1 LILFFNPQSPLFLH
15 QPIESFSLTPS
26 GTRYKV
32 FISKN
37 YVVRFRDE
45 NPNLLRREA
54 EFLQKLN
61 HSLIPKVIWTGV
73 VKKYPA
79 MIENRLPGQT
89 LDKVWRKL
97 PAGSQNQIVQDI
109 IKFIGYLRN
118 QRNNY
123 IYSVSM
129 GRKYD
134 RFFDYLTD
142 GLKEKV
148 NMIEKY
154 TLTEKE
160 LKDILAII
168 QNLESQSIFQ
178 LAKVTLV
185 HGDLMIHN
193 LLSDGKRLTVVLDWE
208 FALWGDPDFD
218 LARLWY

>member
-1 LILFFNPQSPLFLH
+1 
-15 QPIESFSLTPS
+15 
-26 GTRYKV
+26 
-32 FISKN
+32 
-37 YVVRFRDE
+37 
-45 NPNLLRREA
+45 
-54 EFLQKLN
+54 
-61 HSLIPKVIWTGV
+61 
-73 VKKYPA
+73 
-79 MIENRLPGQT
+79 
-89 LDKVWRKL
+89 
-97 PAGSQNQIVQDI
+97 
-109 IKFIGYLRN
+109 
-118 QRNNY
+118 
-123 IYSVSM
+123 M